1 MQTAIDRAE
10 LISAYAQDLLDAMS
24 GRDLEAFFLEIIE
37 ERLNRVPLPEL
48 IAEIKEFH
56 PELLARI
63 AG

>member
-24 GRDLEAFFLEIIE
+24 GRDLETFFLEIIE
-37 ERLNRVPLPEL
+37 ERLNRVALPEL
-48 IAEIKEFH
+48 IAEIKESC

-63 AG
+63 AA

>member
-37 ERLNRVPLPEL
+37 ERLNRVALPEL
-48 IAEIKEFH
+48 IAEIKESH

>member
-37 ERLNRVPLPEL
+37 ERLNRVLLPEL
-48 IAEIKEFH
+48 IAEIQESH

>member
-37 ERLNRVPLPEL
+37 ERLNRVALSEL
-48 IAEIKEFH
+48 IAEIKESH
-56 PELLARI
+56 PELLANI